1 MKKYIIT
8 SFVALLI
15 MTAFPV
21 STATATQI
29 NAEAKAAL
37 IKELTIKLNELVK
50 ELNVLIEK
58 QDSVIRTEASTSLVS
73 AEIFYTSN
81 MNTGYVGACKD
92 AIARIMS
99 STAVKNAGITFKP
112 NQIQCFDSKNGY
124 ALSIK
129 NSKGYSCA
137 DSTGTMKSTLS
148 PVVGMTCP
156 AI

>member
-1 MKKYIIT
+1 M
-8 SFVALLI
+8 VLLVV
-15 MTAFPV
+15 TTTPAQAAQPV
-21 STATATQI
+21 QI

-37 IKELTIKLNELVK
+37 IKELTLKLNELVK
-50 ELNVLIEK
+50 ELNILIEK
-58 QDSVIRTEASTSLVS
+58 QDSVIRSEASTSMVS

-81 MNTGYVGACKD
+81 MSAGYVGACKD
-92 AIARIMS
+92 AIARITN

-112 NQIQCFDSKNGY
+112 NQIQCFDSKIGY

-148 PVVGMTCP
+148 PAVGVTCP
-156 AI
+156 VI

>member
-1 MKKYIIT
+1 MKKYIT
-8 SFVALLI
+8 TCLVALLV
-15 MTAFPV
+15 MTASPASAAQPIQV
-21 STATATQI
+21 S
-29 NAEAKAAL
+29 AEAKTAL
-37 IKELTIKLNELVK
+37 IKELTIKLNELIK

-92 AIARIMS
+92 AIASINS
-99 STAVKNAGITFKP
+99 STAVKNVGITFKP

-148 PVVGMTCP
+148 PVVGVTCP

>member
-1 MKKYIIT
+1 MKKYIT
-8 SFVALLI
+8 SFLVVLLLIVALP
-15 MTAFPV
+15 TSA
-21 STATATQI
+21 ATTTQI
-29 NAEAKAAL
+29 NAGAKAAL
-37 IKELTIKLNELVK
+37 IKELTIKLNELIK

-92 AIARIMS
+92 AIGRIMS
-99 STAVKNAGITFKP
+99 SIAVKNAGITFKP

-148 PVVGMTCP
+148 PVVGVTCP
-156 AI
+156 VN